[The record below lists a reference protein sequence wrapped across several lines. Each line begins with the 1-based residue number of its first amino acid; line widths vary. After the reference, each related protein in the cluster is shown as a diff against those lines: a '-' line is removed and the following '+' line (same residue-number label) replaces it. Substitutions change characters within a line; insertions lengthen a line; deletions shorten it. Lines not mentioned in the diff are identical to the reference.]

1 MLNIMDSSVLK
12 ITCLMIDI
20 PRKFFKV
27 NVYIVPK
34 NLFKAHKLKP
44 DVEHYAVR
52 CDCLDAFF
60 NSYPDSFEFGDYKF
74 YFRVLGAFF
83 TNSDESYYCL
93 I

>member
-1 MLNIMDSSVLK
+1 M
-12 ITCLMIDI
+12 CLMIDI

-34 NLFKAHKLKP
+34 NLFKTHELKS

-52 CDCLDAFF
+52 SDCLDAFF
-60 NSYPDSFEFGDYKF
+60 NSYPDSFEVGDYEF
-74 YFRVLGAFF
+74 YFRVLGTFF
-83 TNSDESYYCL
+83 TNSDKSFYCL